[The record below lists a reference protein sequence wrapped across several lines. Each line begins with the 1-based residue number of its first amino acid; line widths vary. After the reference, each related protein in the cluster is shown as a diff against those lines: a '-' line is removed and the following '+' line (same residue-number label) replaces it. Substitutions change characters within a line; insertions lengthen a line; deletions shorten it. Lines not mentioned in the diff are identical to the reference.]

1 MKKLYQSSKP
11 GEAKPRQ
18 SIGATKSALGAQ
30 GKEHQNKDLVQL
42 ELTINSSPYNGA
54 ESTSRQNRPGAA
66 DGDKDDGGMK
76 RNSSLDTHP
85 MPQHADGAGPASSS
99 RFAHVSSAS
108 KGGGLREAAP
118 DDAPTQPGATSAAQD
133 PRTTAGRVG
142 AQINNLVAE
151 DSDENKQAQTQALAQ
166 DEGEQLLSSDR

>member
-1 MKKLYQSSKP
+1 LAQDGRESGHSNNAHPARGPPQGGSTQVVKKLYQSSKP

-54 ESTSRQNRPGAA
+54 ESTSRQNRTGAA
-66 DGDKDDGGMK
+66 NGDKDEGGMK

-85 MPQHADGAGPASSS
+85 MP
-99 RFAHVSSAS
+99 
-108 KGGGLREAAP
+108 
-118 DDAPTQPGATSAAQD
+118 
-133 PRTTAGRVG
+133 
-142 AQINNLVAE
+142 
-151 DSDENKQAQTQALAQ
+151 
-166 DEGEQLLSSDR
+166 